1 MVCKS
6 ARRFENWHT
15 HIPTAWSEPEIEL
28 MDRTVGIVWVI
39 QYYTEVAQTVA
50 YFPSDFKEEWN
61 SQHSDA
67 NLSSSCRPG
76 IAGGFIITS
85 HGHNWA
91 IYNSYK
97 QPYKWELEERLS
109 ERPVFLTTEQFRT
122 VNLERR
128 LNKGFEERFKVVLS
142 GGGPSRNR
150 WHWTRSKARRPP
162 WIPQHKMRT
171 KENVQTRL

>member
-1 MVCKS
+1 M
-6 ARRFENWHT
+6 
-15 HIPTAWSEPEIEL
+15 
-28 MDRTVGIVWVI
+28 
-39 QYYTEVAQTVA
+39 VA

-67 NLSSSCRPG
+67 NLSSSYRPG

-97 QPYKWELEERLS
+97 HPYKRELEERLS
-109 ERPVFLTTEQFRT
+109 ERPVFLTTEQFQT

-142 GGGPSRNR
+142 VGSF
-150 WHWTRSKARRPP
+150 
-162 WIPQHKMRT
+162 Q
-171 KENVQTRL
+171 E

>member
-1 MVCKS
+1 M
-6 ARRFENWHT
+6 
-15 HIPTAWSEPEIEL
+15 
-28 MDRTVGIVWVI
+28 
-39 QYYTEVAQTVA
+39 VA

-97 QPYKWELEERLS
+97 QPYKRELEERLS
-109 ERPVFLTTEQFRT
+109 ERPVFLTTEQFQT
-122 VNLERR
+122 VNWERR

-142 GGGPSRNR
+142 GGSF
-150 WHWTRSKARRPP
+150 
-162 WIPQHKMRT
+162 Q
-171 KENVQTRL
+171 E